1 MNTKYISSVVIGI
14 LLLIVVSACGGEKE
28 DASANKDWINQAN
41 LDSDES
47 IDELYE
53 KAKEEDELVVY
64 AQSSATEN
72 VVDSFIEEYPDI
84 NLSISKV
91 SSMDMLEKIR
101 LEDEGNVEGADVVF
115 GKDTNGFWKNE
126 LVDSGIIHSYQPDS
140 ITDNLMDPYSDYPG
154 LPIITETITVLYN
167 NEAYDKA
174 PIDNWWELTKPEW
187 KGKIT
192 MKNPLEAADIQD
204 LFLTMIQ
211 HSDEMEEAYR
221 EEFGEDIELN
231 ETKNA
236 GYEFIKRLLE
246 NDVVLRSSMG
256 DSVDAVADSPK
267 NNPPV
272 VIASTVKLRD
282 TESEEI
288 PLTMVENLEPKVSVP
303 GTTKAFIVDGSPNV
317 NSSKLFIRWL
327 AGSDDGQGEGFS
339 PFNNPGTFSTRED
352 IEQDFDVPKLNDIDL
367 WEEDVDYY
375 YENANELRDFLIDIL

>member
-28 DASANKDWINQAN
+28 DTSANKDWINQAN

-91 SSMDMLEKIR
+91 SSMDMLEKVR